1 MKILLDTNFLVDV
14 IRFKI
19 DLSELKGD
27 ELFLDE
33 AVVKELK
40 RISRRNDK
48 DSVSAK
54 LSLVMLQTKGLKI
67 LKSKEKEADLSLL
80 EHAKA
85 GYAVATQDLE
95 LKKKLKKIGAKIIYI
110 RQRKYVVKEG

>member
-1 MKILLDTNFLVDV
+1 MKILLDTNFLIDIV
-14 IRFKI
+14 RFKI
-19 DLSELKGD
+19 DLSELKGN

-40 RISRRNDK
+40 RISRRNSK
-48 DSVSAK
+48 DSASAK
-54 LSLVMLQTKGLKI
+54 MALVVLQAKGLKV

-80 EHAKA
+80 ERAKA

-95 LKKKLKKIGAKIIYI
+95 LKRKLRKAGAKIIYI
-110 RQRKYVVKEG
+110 RQKKYLVKE

>member
-14 IRFKI
+14 FRFKI
-19 DLSELKGD
+19 DLTELRGD
-27 ELFLDE
+27 ELFIDE
-33 AVVKELK
+33 NVLEELG
-40 RISRRNDK
+40 RVSRGKSK
-48 DSVSAK
+48 DAFSAK
-54 LSLVMLQTKGLKI
+54 MSLRMVRTKGLKV

-110 RQRKYVVKEG
+110 RQKKYLVKE